1 MADQELKDLVE
12 LAKPGPDG
20 HFRYPRRIYRA
31 GKELELAKWTSLA
44 WEQIGRIKRV
54 RKMHKKEWLEMGRI
68 CIYLKTKLVSHGY
81 WEDFY
86 ERYFGRS
93 GVSLDRAQEYMRK
106 ADPEGTK
113 RLRGAVSRGGPEA
126 KQRRDAARKGK
137 DELRQRR
144 TQKMELDRNFKTLTN
159 GLYRNGDWS
168 LRCAEITNALR
179 QMFGKYG
186 LKYPASVNVIEVE
199 SHVHVRAQA

>member
-1 MADQELKDLVE
+1 MDNRGLTAVVVLP
-12 LAKPGPDG
+12 KPGPDG

-81 WEDFY
+81 WEHFY
-86 ERYFGRS
+86 EKYFGRS

-126 KQRRDAARKGK
+126 KQRRDAARKAK
-137 DELRQRR
+137 DELRQRL
-144 TQKMELDRNFKTLTN
+144 TQKMDLDRNFKTLTS
-159 GLYRNGDWS
+159 GLYRKGDWS

-179 QMFGKYG
+179 TMFAKYG
-186 LKYPASVNVIEVE
+186 LKYPVSVNVIEVD
-199 SHVHVRAQA
+199 SHEHVKAQA